1 MPDAATRIFG
11 IGERQIGSI
20 KKQERLFPPRSRLA
34 LRLAGTTMER
44 LEKDDRL
51 VGGINLSK
59 PSLLGLHGA

>member
-1 MPDAATRIFG
+1 M
-11 IGERQIGSI
+11 
-20 KKQERLFPPRSRLA
+20 PPRSRLT

-59 PSLLGLHGA
+59 SSFLGLHGA